1 MKVSVDTATCV
12 KAHPPVLGHGVY
24 LPHNA
29 LDNQI
34 SKDVRKVRDYEQQLV
49 SNYRHYLTLLDDT
62 LRGSRTK
69 KAPLYRAVCYI
80 EVVWCSSG
88 VAREACQYREEE
100 KGRQ

>member
-1 MKVSVDTATCV
+1 MSVLELA
-12 KAHPPVLGHGVY
+12 VY
-24 LPHNA
+24 RMHNA
-29 LDNQI
+29 LDDQI

-69 KAPLYRAVCYI
+69 KVLSYRTVCYA
-80 EVVWCSSG
+80 EFVCASW